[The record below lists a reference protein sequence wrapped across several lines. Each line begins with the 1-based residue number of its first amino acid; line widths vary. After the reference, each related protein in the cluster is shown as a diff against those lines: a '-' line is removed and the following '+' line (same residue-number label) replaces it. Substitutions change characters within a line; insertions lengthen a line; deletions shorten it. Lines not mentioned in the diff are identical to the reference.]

1 MSENVMRL
9 YGCILRIFETFT
21 GYRPAILLKDFS
33 TGVNFKKIFEHV
45 FKRTPP
51 GNYFWSCSRD

>member
-1 MSENVMRL
+1 MRL